1 MEKTKATSIL
11 NDIMEKLSLVKKDEV
26 KEIEIKDEVQLSEQV
41 KEEDE
46 MSQKLTELA
55 CNKEVQLEEA
65 VSEEQTEEVNEELS
79 EEVSLDDD
87 KYVSRDEFDS
97 TVSEL
102 KGLIDE
108 MKLGYE
114 DEKISMS
121 KEIEK
126 LSAQPAAEP
135 INHNPQ
141 QIESNNQF
149 VRYANNRG
157 ESTIDR
163 VMNILANN

>member
-26 KEIEIKDEVQLSEQV
+26 KEIEIKDEVQLSEQI
-41 KEEDE
+41 KEEEE

-55 CNKEVQLEEA
+55 CEEEVKLEEVA
-65 VSEEQTEEVNEELS
+65 KDEQKEEVNEELS
-79 EEVSLDDD
+79 EEVSLDED

-97 TVSEL
+97 VVSEL
-102 KGLIDE
+102 KGLINE
-108 MKLGYE
+108 LKLGYE
-114 DEKISMS
+114 EEKVSMS

-126 LSAQPAAEP
+126 LSAEPAAEP

-141 QIESNNQF
+141 HDESKSQF